1 MTGHSTSAYI
11 STLGNRKKSGTPQKF
26 LTRVLKTPPID
37 GHTDWVRALAFSPN
51 YQFLASGSADDTIRL
66 WSLSAGVEVSLPGR
80 HEDCVS
86 SLVFSD
92 DSRLLASGSKDGK
105 IRIWDIEN
113 LFAHVNL
120 GRTGLKPNMNREASF
135 LGRHEDG
142 VRALSFHRIAES
154 LLVDVRMVQSNCGMC
169 PLIPR
174 FLPSWGILVG
184 SMHLCFYAMT
194 MFLLVE
200 EGKIIRSVS
209 GIHSQEKK

>member
-1 MTGHSTSAYI
+1 MGKRSRFGDRSYREHCRRELRFPTTFKTHQL
-11 STLGNRKKSGTPQKF
+11 TL
-26 LTRVLKTPPID
+26 D
-37 GHTDWVRALAFSPN
+37 EA
-51 YQFLASGSADDTIRL
+51 
-66 WSLSAGVEVSLPGR
+66 
-80 HEDCVS
+80 
-86 SLVFSD
+86 LVFSD

-169 PLIPR
+169 PLIFY
-174 FLPSWGILVG
+174 FLPL
-184 SMHLCFYAMT
+184 
-194 MFLLVE
+194 
-200 EGKIIRSVS
+200 
-209 GIHSQEKK
+209 